1 MSLHNEPL
9 EEKNSFC
16 TFWVEGL
23 YFGIEVSRV
32 QEVIREQITTVVPLA
47 PNVVNGLMNLRG
59 QIVTALDL
67 RHRFGLPVVKEGQSQ
82 MNVVIRTPE
91 GPVSLMVDKIGDVA
105 TVDPDDFEQA
115 PETLDESIKALIH
128 GAFKLD
134 DQLLLIINA
143 ESAICVPA

>member
-1 MSLHNEPL
+1 MPQHNEQL
-9 EEKNSFC
+9 EEQNSFC

-32 QEVIREQITTVVPLA
+32 QEVIRQQSTTSVPLA
-47 PNVVNGLMNLRG
+47 PHVVNGLMNLRG

-67 RHRFGLPVVKEGQSQ
+67 RHQFGLPPVKEGESQ
-82 MNVVIRTPE
+82 MNVVIRTAE
-91 GPVSLMVDKIGDVA
+91 GPVSLLVDKIGDVA
-105 TVDPDDFEQA
+105 AVDPGNFEQA
-115 PETLDESIKALIH
+115 PDTLDETIKALIH

-134 DQLLLIINA
+134 GQLLLILNA

>member
-1 MSLHNEPL
+1 MSTCNDLL
-9 EEKNSFC
+9 ENQNSFC

-32 QEVIREQITTVVPLA
+32 QEVIRHQTTTQVPLA
-47 PNVVNGLMNLRG
+47 PNVVAGLMNLRG

-67 RHRFGLPVVKEGQSQ
+67 RHRFGLPDAKTDQSQ

-105 TVDPDDFEQA
+105 KVDAANFEQA

-128 GAFKLD
+128 GAYKLD
-134 DQLLLIINA
+134 DQLLLVINA
-143 ESAICVPA
+143 ESAICIPA

>member
-1 MSLHNEPL
+1 MQEHNEQL
-9 EEKNSFC
+9 EEQNSFC

-32 QEVIREQITTVVPLA
+32 QEVIRQQTTTAVPLA
-47 PNVVNGLMNLRG
+47 PHVVNGLMNLRG

-67 RHRFGLPVVKEGQSQ
+67 RHQFGLPPVKEGESQ
-82 MNVVIRTPE
+82 MNVVIRTPD
-91 GPVSLMVDKIGDVA
+91 GPVSLLVDKIGDVA
-105 TVDPDDFEQA
+105 TVDPGNFERA
-115 PETLDESIKALIH
+115 PETLDETIKALIH

-134 DQLLLIINA
+134 GQLLLILNA

>member
-1 MSLHNEPL
+1 MQTHNSSMDEQ
-9 EEKNSFC
+9 NSFC

-32 QEVIREQITTVVPLA
+32 QEVIRQQTTTTVPLA
-47 PNVVNGLMNLRG
+47 PNVVKGLMNLRG

-67 RHRFGLPVVKEGQSQ
+67 RHRFGLPAVQEGDTQ

-105 TVDPDDFEQA
+105 KVDPNNFEQA
-115 PETLDESIKALIH
+115 PETLDDSIKALIH

-134 DQLLLIINA
+134 NQLLLIINA